1 MPVYEY
7 KGKFYDL
14 SETDPAAAKAKIVS
28 TLDKQYE
35 EKRSSVLDVLPKG
48 VPAWMQ
54 SKPGQGWDDANATAA
69 GGDPTNPM
77 SYLSDA
83 QKTEQGATMKA
94 VSEGVNRGVQV
105 GAGVAKGAVINP
117 VAAVAQVV
125 GGQGG
130 REFAQAAQESYDT
143 QRKNAG
149 AEGFDWAELA
159 GAVISPVNKLIP
171 AGGTG
176 VVGRGALGGVVGS
189 VLNPV
194 AGSDL
199 TAEDVLAGKVEQAG
213 LGAVV
218 GRVGAKFGELLT
230 PTLKPGVRELMDQGI
245 PVAPGQAYEGL
256 PGALYRQIEK
266 LDLPFLRVNKEAI
279 NLGYTKSVGDDVLDS
294 IGKKVPNSVKNGQ
307 QAFAYINKELNNAYD
322 TAIEKIGT
330 VKVDD
335 EFKTALDMTRSVVND
350 SLDAKQA
357 SGFNKFI
364 KDNIVARVNAN
375 NGDLTGKDL
384 KKLETIFRDKI
395 DSIKAVDTPGE
406 TLKTAYDDAYKAIK
420 AFTLRNDADG
430 SIAAANMGWM
440 KQARFMEG
448 VNANASAIQGAQ
460 GTFTPAQMAKI
471 AAKQGNEFE
480 AAKGVAPLQAQANK
494 ALDIVGDTTE
504 EAQKFRTL
512 MIAGKLTG
520 LGALGLFSPVIAA
533 PLLAASGASYLTAKA
548 LMKDPGKLRLAVQ
561 DALEKNPGLLGQAA
575 ANIREQL
582 NNAQQNPQQ
591 TAPAAPGQP
600 AQPAQPRS
608 FLNNVYPK
616 LGSTVVGTA
625 GKFDV
630 NHPIAEQIRAEADR
644 QGLSEFK
651 DLLVRQAFQE
661 SKFNPNAK
669 SGKKAGGVMQ
679 IIPGTAKE
687 LGVKNVFDPAD
698 NIRGGVK
705 YMKQLLAK
713 YDNDPEKALAAYNW
727 GPARVDKFG
736 LTKLPLETKGY
747 INNILGKDI

>member
-14 SETDPAAAKAKIVS
+14 SETDPTAAKAKIVS

-48 VPAWMQ
+48 TPSFMQ
-54 SKPGQGWDDANATAA
+54 SKPGQGWDDAAAA

-77 SYLSDA
+77 AYLSES
-83 QKTEQGATMKA
+83 QKTEQGPAMQT
-94 VSEGVNRGVQV
+94 VSQGVNRAVQV

-117 VAAVAQVV
+117 AAAVAQVV
-125 GGQGG
+125 GGKGG

-159 GAVISPVNKLIP
+159 GAVVSPVNKFIP
-171 AGGTG
+171 SGSTG
-176 VVGRGALGGVVGS
+176 VVGRGAIGGVVGGI
-189 VLNPV
+189 LNPV
-194 AGSDL
+194 AGTDL
-199 TAEDVLAGKVEQAG
+199 SAEDVLAGKVEQAG
-213 LGAVV
+213 IGAIA
-218 GRVGAKFGELLT
+218 GRVGAKFADMLT
-230 PTLKPGVRELMDQGI
+230 PTLKTGVRELMDQGI
-245 PVAPGQAYEGL
+245 PVSPGQAYEGI

-279 NLGYTKSVGDDVLDS
+279 NLGYTKSVGDDVLS
-294 IGKKVPNSVKNGQ
+294 SVGKTVPDTVKNGQ
-307 QAFAYINKELNNAYD
+307 QAFTYINKELNNAYD

-330 VKVDD
+330 VKIDD
-335 EFKTALDMTRSVVND
+335 EFKSALDATRTAVRD

-357 SGFNKFI
+357 AGFNKFV
-364 KDNIVARVNAN
+364 KDNIVSRVNAN

-430 SIAAANMGWM
+430 SIAAANTGWM

-448 VNANASAIQGAQ
+448 VNANAAATKGAQ
-460 GTFTPAQMAKI
+460 GTFTPAEMAKI
-471 AAKQGNEFE
+471 ASKQGNEFE

-494 ALDIVGDTTE
+494 ALDIVGDTTQ

-520 LGALGLFSPVIAA
+520 LGALGLFSPAIAL
-533 PLLAASGASYLTAKA
+533 PLLTGAGISYKAAQG
-548 LMKDPGKLRLAVQ
+548 LMQDPGKLRLAVQ
-561 DALEKNPGLLGQAA
+561 NALKENPGLLGQAA
-575 ANIREQL
+575 VNIREQL
-582 NNAQQNPQQ
+582 NNSGPNTPPA
-591 TAPAAPGQP
+591 APAAPGQP
-600 AQPAQPRS
+600 AQPQQPRS
-608 FLNNVYPK
+608 FLNNLYPK
-616 LGSTVVGTA
+616 LNSTVVGTA
-625 GKFDV
+625 GRFDPL
-630 NHPIAEQIRAEADR
+630 HPIAEQIRAEADR
-644 QGLSEFK
+644 QGMSEFK

-661 SKFNPNAK
+661 SKFNPDARSN
-669 SGKKAGGVMQ
+669 KKAGGVMQ

-687 LGVKNVFDPAD
+687 LGVKNVFDAAD

-705 YMKQLLAK
+705 YMKQLLEK

-727 GPARVDKFG
+727 GPGRVDKLG
-736 LTKLPLETKGY
+736 LSRMPLETKGY
-747 INNILGKDI
+747 ITNILGKDI

>member
-1 MPVYEY
+1 MPKY
-7 KGKFYDL
+7 
-14 SETDPAAAKAKIVS
+14 TIN
-28 TLDKQYE
+28 
-35 EKRSSVLDVLPKG
+35 
-48 VPAWMQ
+48 
-54 SKPGQGWDDANATAA
+54 GQTINS
-69 GGDPTNPM
+69 PTE
-77 SYLSDA
+77 LSDA
-83 QKTEQGATMKA
+83 DLVELSSQLGAKPVTPVTTTEQM
-94 VSEGVNRGVQV
+94 V
-105 GAGVAKGAVINP
+105 GLGSPIARTLKGAVANP
-117 VAAVAQVV
+117 LLALNQAGGALIGMAGEGLESVTGPNVVTQGLKDIGKGSTAVVQDYEKATKEARKRV
-125 GGQGG
+125 G
-130 REFAQAAQESYDT
+130 S
-143 QRKNAG
+143 
-149 AEGFDWAELA
+149 EGFDWIELG
-159 GAVISPVNKLIP
+159 GAIASPANKLIP
-171 AGGTG
+171 GGNTG
-176 VVGRGALGGVVGS
+176 IVGRGAIGGVAGA

-194 AGSDL
+194 VGENL
-199 TAEDVLAGKVEQAG
+199 TPEQVAAGKVEQAG
-213 LGAVV
+213 IGAVA
-218 GRVGAKFGELLT
+218 GRVGSKFAELLT
-230 PTLKPGVRELMDQGI
+230 PTLKAGTRELLDQGI
-245 PVAPGQAYEGL
+245 PVSPGQAYEGL

-279 NLGYTKSVGDDVLDS
+279 NLGYTKSVGDDVLS
-294 IGKKVPNSVKNGQ
+294 SVGKKVPDSVKNGQ

-322 TAIEKIGT
+322 TAVAKIGT
-330 VKVDD
+330 VPLDD
-335 EFKTALDMTRSVVND
+335 EFKVALNSTKSA
-350 SLDAKQA
+350 LEETIDAKQA
-357 SGFNKFI
+357 ASFNKFI
-364 KDNIVARVNAN
+364 KDNVVARVNAQD
-375 NGDLTGKDL
+375 GTIDGTEL
-384 KKLETIFRDKI
+384 KKLQTIFREKI
-395 DSIKAVDTPGE
+395 DKTNAIDTPGE
-406 TLKTAYDDAYKAIK
+406 TLKTAYDDVYKAIK

-430 SIAAANMGWM
+430 SVAAADLGWM

-533 PLLAASGASYLTAKA
+533 PLLAASGASYKTAQF

-582 NNAQQNPQQ
+582 NNAGPAQQA
-591 TAPAAPGQP
+591 APTAPGQP
-600 AQPAQPRS
+600 AQPQQPRS
-608 FLNNVYPK
+608 FLNNLYPK

-625 GKFDV
+625 GRFDV

-644 QGLSEFK
+644 QGMSEFK

-687 LGVKNVFDPAD
+687 LGVKNVYDPAD

-705 YMKQLLAK
+705 YMKQLLEK
-713 YDNDPEKALAAYNW
+713 YDYDPEKALAAYNW
-727 GPARVDKFG
+727 GPGRVDKLG
-736 LTKLPLETKGY
+736 LSRMPLETKGY
-747 INNILGKDI
+747 ITNILGKDI

>member
-1 MPVYEY
+1 MPKY
-7 KGKFYDL
+7 
-14 SETDPAAAKAKIVS
+14 TIN
-28 TLDKQYE
+28 
-35 EKRSSVLDVLPKG
+35 
-48 VPAWMQ
+48 
-54 SKPGQGWDDANATAA
+54 GQTINS
-69 GGDPTNPM
+69 PTE
-77 SYLSDA
+77 LSDA
-83 QKTEQGATMKA
+83 DLVELSSQLGAKPATPVTTTEQM
-94 VSEGVNRGVQV
+94 V
-105 GAGVAKGAVINP
+105 GLGSPIARTLKGAVANP
-117 VAAVAQVV
+117 LLALNQAGGALIGMAGEGLESVTGPNVVTQGLKDIGKGSTAVVQDYEKATKEARKRV
-125 GGQGG
+125 G
-130 REFAQAAQESYDT
+130 S
-143 QRKNAG
+143 
-149 AEGFDWAELA
+149 EGFDWIELG
-159 GAVISPVNKLIP
+159 GAIASPANKLIP
-171 AGGTG
+171 GGSTG
-176 VVGRGALGGVVGS
+176 IVGRGAIGGVAGA

-194 AGSDL
+194 VGENL
-199 TAEDVLAGKVEQAG
+199 TPEQVAAGKVEQAG
-213 LGAVV
+213 IGAVA
-218 GRVGAKFGELLT
+218 GRVGSKFAELLT
-230 PTLKPGVRELMDQGI
+230 PTLKAGTRELLDQGI
-245 PVAPGQAYEGL
+245 PVSPGQAYEGL

-279 NLGYTKSVGDDVLDS
+279 NLGYTKSVGDDVLS
-294 IGKKVPNSVKNGQ
+294 SVGKKVPDSVKNGQ

-322 TAIEKIGT
+322 TAVAKIGT
-330 VKVDD
+330 VPLDD
-335 EFKTALDMTRSVVND
+335 EFKVALNSTKAAIEET
-350 SLDAKQA
+350 LDAKQVA
-357 SGFNKFI
+357 GFNKFI
-364 KDNIVARVNAN
+364 KDNVVTRVNAQD
-375 NGDLTGKDL
+375 GTIDGADL
-384 KKLETIFRDKI
+384 KKLQEIFRTKI
-395 DSIKAVDTPGE
+395 DKTNAIDTPGE
-406 TLKTAYDDAYKAIK
+406 TLKTAYDDVYKAIK

-430 SIAAANMGWM
+430 SVAAADLGWM

-533 PLLAASGASYLTAKA
+533 PLLAASGASYKTAQF

-582 NNAQQNPQQ
+582 NNAGPAQQA
-591 TAPAAPGQP
+591 APTAPGQP
-600 AQPAQPRS
+600 AQPQQPRS
-608 FLNNVYPK
+608 FLNNLYPK

-625 GKFDV
+625 GRFDV

-644 QGLSEFK
+644 QGMSEFK

-669 SGKKAGGVMQ
+669 SPKKAGGVMQ

-687 LGVKNVFDPAD
+687 LGVKNVYDPAD

-705 YMKQLLAK
+705 YMKQLLEK
-713 YDNDPEKALAAYNW
+713 YDYDPEKALAAYNW
-727 GPARVDKFG
+727 GPGRVDKLG
-736 LTKLPLETKGY
+736 LSRMPLETKGY
-747 INNILGKDI
+747 ITNILGKDI

>member
-1 MPVYEY
+1 MAT
-7 KGKFYDL
+7 YDEVMTAL
-14 SETDPAAAKAKIVS
+14 RNADAAGATEDAAKLAQIANS
-28 TLDKQYE
+28 L
-35 EKRSSVLDVLPKG
+35 RSQAT
-48 VPAWMQ
+48 PAT
-54 SKPGQGWDDANATAA
+54 PVT
-69 GGDPTNPM
+69 T
-77 SYLSDA
+77 
-83 QKTEQGATMKA
+83 TEQM
-94 VSEGVNRGVQV
+94 V
-105 GAGVAKGAVINP
+105 GLGSPIARTLKGAVANP
-117 VAAVAQVV
+117 LLALNQAGGALMGMAGEGIESVTGPNVATKFLKDVGTGSSNVV
-125 GGQGG
+125 NQY
-130 REFAQAAQESYDT
+130 EQATKEA
-143 QRKNAG
+143 RKRVG
-149 AEGFDWAELA
+149 SEGFDWIELG
-159 GAVISPVNKLIP
+159 GAIASPVNTFIP
-171 AGGTG
+171 GGKTG
-176 VVGRGALGGVVGS
+176 IVGRGAIGGVAGA

-194 AGSDL
+194 VGENL
-199 TAEDVLAGKVEQAG
+199 TPEQVAAGKVEQAG
-213 LGAVV
+213 IGAVA
-218 GRVGAKFGELLT
+218 GRVGSKFAELLT
-230 PTLKPGVRELMDQGI
+230 PTLKAGTRELLDQGI
-245 PVAPGQAYEGL
+245 PVSPGQAYEGL

-279 NLGYTKSVGDDVLDS
+279 NLGYTKSVGDDVLQS
-294 IGKKVPNSVKNGQ
+294 IGKKVPDTVKNGQ
-307 QAFAYINKELNNAYD
+307 QAFTYINKELNKAYD
-322 TAIEKIGT
+322 DAITKIGT
-330 VKVDD
+330 VPLDD
-335 EFKTALDMTRSVVND
+335 EFKVALNSTKAALEET
-350 SLDAKQA
+350 LDAKQVA
-357 SGFNKFI
+357 GFNKFI
-364 KDNIVARVNAN
+364 KDNVVTRVNAKD
-375 NGDLTGKDL
+375 GTIDGSDL
-384 KKLETIFRDKI
+384 KKLQEIFRTKI
-395 DSIKAVDTPGE
+395 DKTNASDTPGD
-406 TLKTAYDDAYKAIK
+406 TLKTAYDDVYKAIK

-430 SIAAANMGWM
+430 SVAAADLGWM

-448 VNANASAIQGAQ
+448 VNANASAVQGAQ

-533 PLLAASGASYLTAKA
+533 PLLAASGASYKTAQF

-582 NNAQQNPQQ
+582 NNAQQSPQP

>member
-14 SETDPAAAKAKIVS
+14 SETDPAAAKAKIAS

-48 VPAWMQ
+48 VPSWMQ

-77 SYLSDA
+77 SYLSEA
-83 QKTEQGATMKA
+83 QKTEQSPAMQA

-125 GGQGG
+125 GGKGG

-159 GAVISPVNKLIP
+159 GSVISPVNRIVP
-171 AGGTG
+171 AGNAG
-176 VVGRGALGGVVGS
+176 VVGRGAIGGVVGS

-194 AGSDL
+194 VGSDL
-199 TAEDVLAGKVEQAG
+199 SAEDVLAGKVEQAG

-218 GRVGAKFGELLT
+218 GRVGSKFAELLT
-230 PTLKPGVRELMDQGI
+230 PTLKTGVRELMDQGI
-245 PVAPGQAYEGL
+245 PVSPGQAYEGL

-279 NLGYTKSVGDDVLDS
+279 NLGYTKSVGDDVLES
-294 IGKKVPNSVKNGQ
+294 IGKKVPDTVKNGQ

-330 VKVDD
+330 VKIDD
-335 EFKTALDMTRSVVND
+335 EFKTALDATRSAVNE

-364 KDNIVARVNAN
+364 KDNIVSRVNAN

-420 AFTLRNDADG
+420 AFTLRNDTDG
-430 SIAAANMGWM
+430 SIAAANTGWM

-448 VNANASAIQGAQ
+448 VNTNAAAIKGTQ

-471 AAKQGNEFE
+471 SAKQGNEFE

-533 PLLAASGASYLTAKA
+533 PLLAASGASYKA
-548 LMKDPGKLRLAVQ
+548 AQLLMKEPGKLRLAVQ

-582 NNAQQNPQQ
+582 NNAGPAQQA
-591 TAPAAPGQP
+591 APTAPGQP
-600 AQPAQPRS
+600 AQPQQPRS
-608 FLNNVYPK
+608 FLNNLYPK

-625 GKFDV
+625 GRFDV

-644 QGLSEFK
+644 QGMSEFK

-687 LGVKNVFDPAD
+687 LGVKNVYDPAD

-705 YMKQLLAK
+705 YMKQLLEK
-713 YDNDPEKALAAYNW
+713 YDYDPEKALAAYNW
-727 GPARVDKFG
+727 GPGRVDKLG
-736 LTKLPLETKGY
+736 LSRMPLETKGY
-747 INNILGKDI
+747 ITNILGKDI